1 MGKSKEYNKE
11 KQTFINNLARKW
23 SDLNKKIKA
32 GENSISNIAERHKY
46 GTMIFGEVYDFFV
59 GNESYK
65 NWVFQGKF
73 MEDVIFIG
81 SQGLLADD
89 FVDLILDSIDPT
101 KSLSY
106 DSNINDNYI
115 AYLMWLMKKR
125 RNNHKGGKLDVV
137 IKDKEADDE
146 KKDVKEGEKYEP
158 VETEI
163 AELDSK
169 NFAIDLL
176 VNCINAYEKSLTT
189 EKRKERKVNIK
200 EVIAF
205 EVIYTFFIVHYIE
218 DLKMPKESQSWKYGE
233 REKDLSKDMT
243 DEELEMCCDND
254 VRFAY
259 LKKRDY
265 HIYKYMKLI
274 FTSMLKRAEVEEL
287 INLRE
292 IIKRALRE
300 GIDLD
305 KKQSLIVDYLSKD
318 EEFNKDNVTR
328 QWVSEREKKF
338 TKLVRKSVV

>member
-1 MGKSKEYNKE
+1 
-11 KQTFINNLARKW
+11 
-23 SDLNKKIKA
+23 
-32 GENSISNIAERHKY
+32 
-46 GTMIFGEVYDFFV
+46 
-59 GNESYK
+59 
-65 NWVFQGKF
+65 
-73 MEDVIFIG
+73 
-81 SQGLLADD
+81 
-89 FVDLILDSIDPT
+89 
-101 KSLSY
+101 
-106 DSNINDNYI
+106 
-115 AYLMWLMKKR
+115 
-125 RNNHKGGKLDVV
+125 
-137 IKDKEADDE
+137 
-146 KKDVKEGEKYEP
+146 
-158 VETEI
+158 
-163 AELDSK
+163 
-169 NFAIDLL
+169 
-176 VNCINAYEKSLTT
+176 
-189 EKRKERKVNIK
+189 
-200 EVIAF
+200 
-205 EVIYTFFIVHYIE
+205 
-218 DLKMPKESQSWKYGE
+218 MPKESQSWKYGE